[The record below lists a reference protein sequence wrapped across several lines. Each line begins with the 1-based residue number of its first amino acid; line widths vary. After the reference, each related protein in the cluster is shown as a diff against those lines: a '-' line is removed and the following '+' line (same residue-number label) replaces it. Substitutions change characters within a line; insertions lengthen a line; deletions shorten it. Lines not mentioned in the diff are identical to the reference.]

1 MMNADTPSPTPTP
14 THRSQLTH
22 GAKLV
27 KGVAETEGEASGV
40 AETEGEASDV
50 LLEDRQHR
58 GKVRASTVKATISP
72 FAFIP
77 SRSACLLGWS

>member
-1 MMNADTPSPTPTP
+1 MNADTPSPTPTP

-27 KGVAETEGEASGV
+27 KGVAETD
-40 AETEGEASDV
+40 GEASDV
-50 LLEDRQHR
+50 LLEDREHW

-77 SRSACLLGWS
+77 MIPSRRACLLVWS